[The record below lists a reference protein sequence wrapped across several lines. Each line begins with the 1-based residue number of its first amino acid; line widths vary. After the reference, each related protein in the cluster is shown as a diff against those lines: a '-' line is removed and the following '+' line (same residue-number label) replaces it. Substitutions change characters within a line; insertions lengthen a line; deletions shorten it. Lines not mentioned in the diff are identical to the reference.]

1 MQDLLDQIDV
11 ASQHPNLY
19 FLALVGALMVPD
31 IGGAIGA
38 DDGRASG
45 ARYEAWFDAWAANA
59 FPAAG
64 AFEHQVPTLTAKRC
78 YWFRCALLHQG
89 ATAHPDADIDRIL
102 FIEGGGMFHLNMFG
116 AILNLD
122 VRAFC
127 TSMTA
132 AARNWIAASQG
143 SQPFDTNFA
152 QTMRRH
158 VGGWPPVVVGPT
170 VIT

>member
-11 ASQHPNLY
+11 ASQHPSLY

-31 IGGAIGA
+31 IGGAIDA
-38 DDGRASG
+38 HNGRASG
-45 ARYEAWFDAWAANA
+45 ARYEAWFDAWAGNA

-64 AFEHQVPTLTAKRC
+64 AFGHQVPTLTAKRC

-89 ATAHPDADIDRIL
+89 ATAHPDADIERIL

-127 TSMTA
+127 MSMTA
-132 AARNWIAASQG
+132 AARNWIDASQG
-143 SQPFDTNFA
+143 TQPFDTNFA
-152 QTMRRH
+152 QTMRRY